1 MNKDSTPITAFL
13 PFFLEMIQLLVAETN
28 KHYLDLLD
36 SDGRCAQL
44 PDMTEQEMNI
54 FLTIIIQ
61 MGQFYRPFY
70 SNIEVANCERL
81 WKIRPLF
88 DLLIDTHA
96 NFYSSSEHLDV
107 DEVNVLFNGRV
118 TSKQNIPKKHA
129 CFSINIYKHFLHD
142 WLYV

>member
-61 MGQFYRPFY
+61 MGHNVRDT
-70 SNIEVANCERL
+70 EM
-81 WKIRPLF
+81 
-88 DLLIDTHA
+88 LLVNNRTNYIHHFTA
-96 NFYSSSEHLDV
+96 IQRNKTSS
-107 DEVNVLFNGRV
+107 F
-118 TSKQNIPKKHA
+118 T
-129 CFSINIYKHFLHD
+129 Y
-142 WLYV
+142 